1 MPKYNISNLK
11 KLKNDLPGYSIS
23 EIEGQIFIK
32 IKDSEL
38 REELPNI
45 TEKLPSDFV
54 IEGVARIDKDR
65 AYILIGE
72 KKTIYK

>member
-1 MPKYNISNLK
+1 MPNLK
-11 KLKNDLPGYSIS
+11 KLKDCFPKYPIS

-38 REELPNI
+38 REELPNLI
-45 TEKLPSDFV
+45 TELPSGFV
-54 IEGVARIDKDR
+54 IEGVARINQD

-72 KKTIYK
+72 KESI